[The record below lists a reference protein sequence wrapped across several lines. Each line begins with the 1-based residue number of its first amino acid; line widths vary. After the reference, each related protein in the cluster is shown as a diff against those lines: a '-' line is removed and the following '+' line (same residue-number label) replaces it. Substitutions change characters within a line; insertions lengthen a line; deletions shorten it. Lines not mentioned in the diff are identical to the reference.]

1 MFLVYSFFYKRFFML
16 LLIIFLIVCFVGIPF
31 CWYLLLK
38 NADEEELKYIES
50 YNKYRGI
57 IYAEN

>member
-1 MFLVYSFFYKRFFML
+1 ML
-16 LLIIFLIVCFVGIPF
+16 LLIIFSIVCFIEVLF
-31 CWYLLLK
+31 CWYLMLK
-38 NADEEELKYIES
+38 DANKEELKYVES